1 MWPAQLATHSTRQWL
16 VQNASVHGGGRGVVM
31 WLAQLA
37 TLTTRHVLTTGWGG
51 YEDPTSL
58 HLGLSGQMGQYIDC
72 QFLGH
77 AIVNKMVGIAVEKV
91 VYGFPSCL

>member
-1 MWPAQLATHSTRQWL
+1 
-16 VQNASVHGGGRGVVM
+16 M

-37 TLTTRHVLTTGWGG
+37 TLTTRHVLTTGV

-77 AIVNKMVGIAVEKV
+77 AIVNKKVGITVEKV
-91 VYGFPSCL
+91 VYELPSCL